1 MMSSAIVSLTL
12 LMTLARASAERPNIV
27 MVLLDDVGW
36 ADFNYTSEGR
46 GAIPTPNI
54 DKLSSSDSGLR
65 LSQHY
70 VHTTCTPSRAA
81 LMTGR

>member
-1 MMSSAIVSLTL
+1 MMPFAIVFLTL
-12 LMTLARASAERPNIV
+12 LMILARAGAEKPNIV

-36 ADFNYTSEGR
+36 ADFNYTSGGR
-46 GAIPTPNI
+46 GSIPTPNI
-54 DKLSSSDSGLR
+54 DRLSDSGLR
-65 LSQHY
+65 LGQHY

>member
-1 MMSSAIVSLTL
+1 MMPSAIVSLTL
-12 LMTLARASAERPNIV
+12 LMILTGGGAEKPNIV

-36 ADFNYTSEGR
+36 ADFNYTSGGR
-46 GAIPTPNI
+46 GSIPTPNI
-54 DKLSSSDSGLR
+54 DRLSDSGLR
-65 LSQHY
+65 LGQHY

>member
-1 MMSSAIVSLTL
+1 MMPSAIVSLTL
-12 LMTLARASAERPNIV
+12 LMILATAGAEKPNIV

-36 ADFNYTSEGR
+36 ADFNYTSGGR
-46 GAIPTPNI
+46 GSIPTPNI
-54 DKLSSSDSGLR
+54 ARFSDSGLR
-65 LSQHY
+65 LGQHY

>member
-1 MMSSAIVSLTL
+1 MMSSALVALTV
-12 LMTLARASAERPNIV
+12 LMTLATTGAERPNIV
-27 MVLLDDVGW
+27 MVFLDDVGW

-46 GAIPTPNI
+46 GSIPTPNI
-54 DKLSSSDSGLR
+54 DRLSSSDTGLR

>member
-1 MMSSAIVSLTL
+1 MMSSALVALTVL
-12 LMTLARASAERPNIV
+12 ITLARTGAERPNIV
-27 MVLLDDVGW
+27 MVFLDDVGW

-46 GAIPTPNI
+46 GSIPTPNI
-54 DKLSSSDSGLR
+54 DRLSSSDTGLR

>member
-1 MMSSAIVSLTL
+1 MMSSTLVALTVL
-12 LMTLARASAERPNIV
+12 ITLARTGAERPNIV
-27 MVLLDDVGW
+27 MVFLDDVGW

-46 GAIPTPNI
+46 GSIPTPNI
-54 DKLSSSDSGLR
+54 DRLSSSDTGLR